1 MGTRGERIQPGGIFE
16 SFPILNAMPREAK
29 DELSTRSIR
38 KSLSHK
44 QLLVRGGGDCE
55 HLPFVLQG
63 TLRVYKVSE
72 TGKELTLY
80 RIDRGESCVLSAT
93 CILNTSTFPAM
104 VEAEGPTDVILVPS
118 QIFSRW
124 VEAYPSWRRFVFSI
138 YEKRLDMLL
147 TLVEEVAFH
156 HVDARVSAYLAGGAE
171 AEGGT
176 VSATHQQI
184 ASEVGTSREVVSR
197 ILRDLEAE
205 GLLVTERG
213 RIKILDRSRLS
224 RKSDDPRS

>member
-1 MGTRGERIQPGGIFE
+1 MLIEEAAITPSEIFRA
-16 SFPILNAMPREAK
+16 FPLLDAMPREAK
-29 DELSTRSIR
+29 EELSAKAVA
-38 KSLSHK
+38 KSLLHK
-44 QLLVRGGGDCE
+44 QMLVHGGGDCKY
-55 HLPFVLQG
+55 LPFVVRG

-80 RIDRGESCVLSAT
+80 RIDQGESCILSAT

-104 VEAEGPTDVILVPS
+104 VEAEGPTDVILIPS
-118 QIFSRW
+118 QTFSRW
-124 VEAYPSWRRFVFSI
+124 VEAYPLWRRFVFSI

-156 HVDARVSAYLAGGAE
+156 HVDARVAAYLASE
-171 AEGGT
+171 AEGAPGS
-176 VSATHQQI
+176 VAATHQQI
-184 ASEVGTSREVVSR
+184 AAEVGTSREVVSR

-213 RIKILDRSRLS
+213 RIKVLDPGRLS
-224 RKSDDPRS
+224 ARIE

>member
-1 MGTRGERIQPGGIFE
+1 MAIIRPSDIFQ
-16 SFPILNAMPREAK
+16 SFPSLNAMPREAK
-29 DELSTRSIR
+29 EELAHRSVG

-44 QLLVRGGGDCE
+44 QILVNGGGDCQY
-55 HLPFVLQG
+55 LPFVLRG

-72 TGKELTLY
+72 SGKELTLY
-80 RIDRGESCVLSAT
+80 RIDKGESCILSAT

-104 VEAEGPTDVILVPS
+104 VEAEGQTDVVLIPS
-118 QIFSRW
+118 DLFSRW
-124 VEAYPSWRRFVFSI
+124 VDTYPTWRRFVFSI

-156 HVDARVSAYLAGGAE
+156 HVDTRVSAYLASE
-171 AEGGT
+171 AEGRGNT

-205 GLLVTERG
+205 GLVTTERG
-213 RIKILDRSRLS
+213 RIRILDRTRLS
-224 RKSDDPRS
+224 EKKE